1 MLSLKPTTAV
11 THWIPSWGF
20 NMASHQVSPFWL
32 MISAWI
38 MWSLSLIGM
47 FSLAV
52 VSPFQRGGWSDVRFN
67 RSWKRFVFFLWTT
80 SAGHFF
86 TDMRFFTLKGSP
98 ATQPSCYPPHLS
110 LLCIT
115 SSAETNC
122 GLLLC
127 LPTVQ
132 FLEGAGGN
140 KTHYIAVCIGTSRL
154 RSARE
159 RNLGCSPAWLAVAVK
174 CFPVW
179 AHRSHLFGQV
189 HRLKWLPVWK
199 FSLSPS
205 LCLFSAPV
213 PVLPCLW
220 LPHKII
226 SICLS

>member
-1 MLSLKPTTAV
+1 
-11 THWIPSWGF
+11 
-20 NMASHQVSPFWL
+20 
-32 MISAWI
+32 MITKSYRDV
-38 MWSLSLIGM
+38 LIGCC
-47 FSLAV
+47 F
-52 VSPFQRGGWSDVRFN
+52 PFPKRGLVKMSGSTGLGRGLC
-67 RSWKRFVFFLWTT
+67 FFLEGT

-86 TDMRFFTLKGSP
+86 TDMRFFTLKGSL

-115 SSAETNC
+115 SSAETNS

-140 KTHYIAVCIGTSRL
+140 KPHYIAVCIGTSRL
-154 RSARE
+154 RSERE

-220 LPHKII
+220 SPHKII
-226 SICLS
+226 SVCLS

>member
-1 MLSLKPTTAV
+1 MRSLKPTTAV
-11 THWIPSWGF
+11 THWIPSWVF
-20 NMASHQVSPFWL
+20 HMANHRVSPFWL

-47 FSLAV
+47 FSLAL

-67 RSWKRFVFFLWTT
+67 RTWKRFVCFFLRALQQVIFSLTWD
-80 SAGHFF
+80 F
-86 TDMRFFTLKGSP
+86 SP
-98 ATQPSCYPPHLS
+98 WRDATQPSCYPPHLS

-115 SSAETNC
+115 SSAETNS

-140 KTHYIAVCIGTSRL
+140 KPHYIAVCIGTSRL
-154 RSARE
+154 RSAWE

-213 PVLPCLW
+213 LVLPCLW
-220 LPHKII
+220 SPHKII